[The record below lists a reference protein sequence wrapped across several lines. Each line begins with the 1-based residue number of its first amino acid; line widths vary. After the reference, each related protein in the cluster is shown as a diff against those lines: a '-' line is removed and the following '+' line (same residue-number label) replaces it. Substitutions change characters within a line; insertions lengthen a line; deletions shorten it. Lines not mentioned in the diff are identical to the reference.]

1 MDHRIELIRLYG
13 VGGAGFLAEIAA
25 VLKDAVKRRAAQGS
39 AGGMAARVLA
49 RGDGWSVTDVVC
61 TSGPGDR
68 PFEEQHRNVCVA
80 VVAAG
85 SFQYRSS
92 TGRALLAPGSLMLGN
107 AGHVFECGHAHGT
120 GDRCISFSYAPEYF
134 ELMTADIGAPEFHV
148 PALPPVRA
156 MSSTVAWTCAG
167 LAAESADDLGWE
179 ELGVR
184 IAVEAARLAN
194 GGATVHEVLP
204 SAEARVTRVVRRME
218 EMPAARH
225 SLAQLAKE
233 ARLSPYHFLR
243 TFQSIVWLTPHQY
256 VLRMRLRRAAARLV
270 QEERSV
276 LEIALDCGFGDVSN
290 FNRSFRAEFGRSPRA
305 FRRGERCPGTDSEFH
320 D

>member
-1 MDHRIELIRLYG
+1 
-13 VGGAGFLAEIAA
+13 LAEIAA
-25 VLKDAVKRRAAQGS
+25 VLKQAVKRRAVDGTV
-39 AGGMAARVLA
+39 GGTTARVLA
-49 RGDGWSVTDVVC
+49 RGAGWSVADVVC
-61 TSGPGDR
+61 TSGPDDR

-107 AGHVFECGHAHGT
+107 AGHVFCCGHAHGT
-120 GDRCISFSYAPEYF
+120 GDRCISFSYAREYF
-134 ELMTADIGAPEFHV
+134 ERLRADAGTPVFRVA
-148 PALPPVRA
+148 ALPPVRA
-156 MSSTVAWTCAG
+156 MSPAVARACAG
-167 LAAESADDLGWE
+167 LAAESSDDLAWE

-194 GGATVHEVLP
+194 GSMVMREVPP
-204 SAEARVTRVVRRME
+204 SAQARVTRVVRMME

-225 SLAQLAKE
+225 SLARLAEE

-243 TFQSIVWLTPHQY
+243 TFQSVVGLTPHQY

-270 QEERSV
+270 QEKTGV
-276 LEIALDCGFGDVSN
+276 LEIALDCGFGDISN

-305 FRRGERCPGTDSEFH
+305 FRRERCSGMDSEFR

>member
-1 MDHRIELIRLYG
+1 M
-13 VGGAGFLAEIAA
+13 AEIAA
-25 VLKDAVKRRAAQGS
+25 VLKQAVKRRAAEGS
-39 AGGMAARVLA
+39 TGGASARVLA
-49 RGDGWSVTDVVC
+49 RGTGWSVADVVC

-68 PFEEQHRNVCVA
+68 SFEERHRNVCIA

-120 GDRCISFSYAPEYF
+120 GDRCISFSYAPEHF
-134 ELMTADIGAPEFHV
+134 ERLTADVGAPRFRV
-148 PALPPVRA
+148 AALPPMRA
-156 MSSTVAWTCAG
+156 MSPAVARACSG
-167 LAAESADDLGWE
+167 LATNCADDLAWE

-184 IAVEAARLAN
+184 IAVAAARVAN
-194 GGATVHEVLP
+194 GGRDRMRDLPP
-204 SAEARVTRVVRRME
+204 SAEARVTRVVRMME

-225 SLAQLAKE
+225 SLAQMAE
-233 ARLSPYHFLR
+233 EGRLSPYHFLR
-243 TFQSIVWLTPHQY
+243 TFQSVVGLTPHQY
-256 VLRMRLRRAAARLV
+256 VLRMRLRRAATRLI
-270 QEERSV
+270 QRATTEKTSV

-305 FRRGERCPGTDSEFH
+305 FRRGDADGFAALESTAH
-320 D
+320 